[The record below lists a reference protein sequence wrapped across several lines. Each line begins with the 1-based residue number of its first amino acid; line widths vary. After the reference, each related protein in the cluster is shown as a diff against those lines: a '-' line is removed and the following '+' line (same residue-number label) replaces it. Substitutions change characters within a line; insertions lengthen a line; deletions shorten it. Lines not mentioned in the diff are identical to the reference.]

1 MSETKKPRQFYG
13 RLFLFWFGALLLLEL
28 TLHLTVYHGMTL
40 RILTSLLFDMSFAA
54 ALTLITSFFRKER
67 SSYVLRYVLAALL
80 FVLYSVQLIYYR
92 VFDTLLSLSSMGMGA
107 DASDNVM
114 PPILT

>member
-67 SSYVLRYVLAALL
+67 IS
-80 FVLYSVQLIYYR
+80 Q
-92 VFDTLLSLSSMGMGA
+92 M
-107 DASDNVM
+107 
-114 PPILT
+114 